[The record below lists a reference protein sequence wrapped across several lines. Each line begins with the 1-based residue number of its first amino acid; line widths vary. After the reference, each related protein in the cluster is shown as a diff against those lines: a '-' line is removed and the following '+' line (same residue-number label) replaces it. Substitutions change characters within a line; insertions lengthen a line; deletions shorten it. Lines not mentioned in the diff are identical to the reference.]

1 MPVKKYVTSTIKGE
15 EVKLYFIAS
24 LAEALGRTTQTVRK
38 WEISGMIPPC
48 FKDSNGRRLYTEEQ
62 INLIVQ
68 IAEETKLGQGKSTS
82 AFSNKVHKALKELN
96 KKYV

>member
-1 MPVKKYVTSTIKGE
+1 
-15 EVKLYFIAS
+15 
-24 LAEALGRTTQTVRK
+24 
-38 WEISGMIPPC
+38 MIPPC